1 MSTKKSNKGGLVY
14 STNPDFVD
22 KNNVTE
28 KSASVPP
35 QEQDLRVFLDR
46 LKGNKLVSRITG
58 FSGSAEELEELGK
71 TLKQKCGGGGSVKAG
86 EILIQGDH
94 RDKIVMLLIRMGF
107 KVKKA
112 GG

>member
-1 MSTKKSNKGGLVY
+1 MSAKKNNKGGLVY
-14 STNPDFVD
+14 STNPDFKD
-22 KNNVTE
+22 ENNINE
-28 KSASVPP
+28 KPASVPP

-58 FSGSAEELEELGK
+58 LMGSAEEINELEK
-71 TLKQKCGGGGSVKAG
+71 TLKQKCGGGGSVKNG

>member
-1 MSTKKSNKGGLVY
+1 MSAKKNSKGGLVY
-14 STNPDFVD
+14 STNPNFKDE
-22 KNNVTE
+22 NNINENQE
-28 KSASVPP
+28 KIPAT
-35 QEQDLRVFLDR
+35 EQDLRVFLDR

-58 FSGSAEELEELGK
+58 FIGSTEEIEELGK
-71 TLKQKCGGGGSVKAG
+71 ILKQKCGGGGSVKGG